1 YGQNPA
7 VGSANGRLQR
17 KGMAQLKW
25 MVVRDFYMI
34 ESATFWK
41 DGPEIES
48 GELRTEEIGTEM
60 FFLPAANHTE
70 KAGSLTQ
77 TQRTGQARAPRSRA
91 VDPPSTRCRPTATD
105 GTRAERRP
113 GGGAGGLPR

>member
-1 YGQNPA
+1 MRMNEGGVDGYFLYGQNPA

-60 FFLPAANHTE
+60 FFLPAANHTDR
-70 KAGSLTQ
+70 K
-77 TQRTGQARAPRSRA
+77 
-91 VDPPSTRCRPTATD
+91 STRRV
-105 GTRAERRP
+105 GKEYRRQ
-113 GGGAGGLPR
+113 GSQASRTND